1 MMKKPVLKIDKL
13 SKSFGA
19 IKANDNLNLNLFKNE
34 IHALIGPN
42 GSGKSTLVKQ
52 ISGFLKQDSGQIYL
66 EEIDIS
72 NYSAEHRSR
81 MGIARSFQI
90 SSVINSFKVIDNL
103 RLSLMG
109 RDGGYLNLF
118 SNIYRNKDYSDE
130 AFDLLRIVDLTN
142 KANDLVSTLSHGDKR
157 KLEISL
163 ALSMNPKLLLFDEP
177 MAGLDKTSSQLMID
191 LFKKLKVKAPILL
204 IEHDMESVFALADRI
219 SVLDYG
225 SLIASGNKKEIKSN
239 AKVQEVYLGDEN

>member
-109 RDGGYLNLF
+109 RDGGYLNPLN
-118 SNIYRNKDYSDE
+118 NIYRNKDYSDE
-130 AFDLLRIVDLTN
+130 ACDLLKINLSFFFSILFFFTIYRPCIFYCLTVN
-142 KANDLVSTLSHGDKR
+142 
-157 KLEISL
+157 
-163 ALSMNPKLLLFDEP
+163 
-177 MAGLDKTSSQLMID
+177 SSRSI
-191 LFKKLKVKAPILL
+191 
-204 IEHDMESVFALADRI
+204 
-219 SVLDYG
+219 
-225 SLIASGNKKEIKSN
+225 
-239 AKVQEVYLGDEN
+239 

>member
-19 IKANDNLNLNLFKNE
+19 IKANDNLNLNLFRAE

-72 NYSAEHRSR
+72 NYSAEQRSR

-109 RDGGYLNLF
+109 RDGGYLNPLN
-118 SNIYRNKDYSDE
+118 NIYRNKDYSDE
-130 AFDLLRIVDLTN
+130 AFDLLKIVDLTN
-142 KANDLVSTLSHGDKR
+142 K
-157 KLEISL
+157 
-163 ALSMNPKLLLFDEP
+163 
-177 MAGLDKTSSQLMID
+177 LMI
-191 LFKKLKVKAPILL
+191 
-204 IEHDMESVFALADRI
+204 
-219 SVLDYG
+219 
-225 SLIASGNKKEIKSN
+225 
-239 AKVQEVYLGDEN
+239 

>member
-1 MMKKPVLKIDKL
+1 MMKKPVLKIDKI

-19 IKANDNLNLNLFKNE
+19 IKANDNLNLNLFRNE

-52 ISGFLKQDSGQIYL
+52 ISGFLKQDSGKIYL

-72 NYSAEHRSR
+72 NYSAEQRSR

-109 RDGGYLNLF
+109 RDGGYLNPLN
-118 SNIYRNKDYSDE
+118 NIYRNKDYSDE
-130 AFDLLRIVDLTN
+130 AFDLLQIVDLTN

-177 MAGLDKTSSQLMID
+177 MAGLDKTSSQLMIN

-225 SLIASGNKKEIKSN
+225 SLIASGNEKEIKSN
-239 AKVQEVYLGDEN
+239 SKVQEVYLGDEN

>member
-19 IKANDNLNLNLFKNE
+19 IKANDNLNLNLFRNE

-109 RDGGYLNLF
+109 RDGGYLNPLN
-118 SNIYRNKDYSDE
+118 NIYRNKDYSDE
-130 AFDLLRIVDLTN
+130 AFDLLNIVDLTN

-163 ALSMNPKLLLFDEP
+163 ALSMNPKLFLFDEP
-177 MAGLDKTSSQLMID
+177 MAGLDKISSQLMID
-191 LFKKLKVKAPILL
+191 LFKKFITTL
-204 IEHDMESVFALADRI
+204 
-219 SVLDYG
+219 VL
-225 SLIASGNKKEIKSN
+225 
-239 AKVQEVYLGDEN
+239 VYLHFILIPKLNTLES